1 MKSRIALA
9 LLATIAGCAQPAIEK
24 VGRAPVPPVPVAPVA
39 PAPLLANAGFEE
51 EFPAAANC
59 PAKWICR
66 VHVDWRSFRV
76 TSDATASEGKRG
88 ILIEYVGPEPWATV
102 IQNPPPAALENR
114 RARFSLAVKLADV
127 TEPGGGIYIKVDGPS
142 SSLDFRTDLR
152 TGTQDW
158 QRLALEF
165 VVPPGA
171 HTIDVGAMLH
181 GKGRLWI
188 DDARLEFVPTP

>member
-1 MKSRIALA
+1 VKTLFAIALV
-9 LLATIAGCAQPAIEK
+9 ATIAGCAQLSVER
-24 VGRAPVPPVPVAPVA
+24 VAPVPAVPSVAS
-39 PAPLLANAGFEE
+39 APLLGNAGFEE
-51 EFPAAANC
+51 EYPAAAPC
-59 PAKWICR
+59 PPKWTCL
-66 VHVDWRSFRV
+66 VHVDWRSFLV

-88 ILIEYVGPEPWATV
+88 ALITYVGPEPWATV
-102 IQNPPPAALENR
+102 LQSLPPAALANR

-127 TEPGGGIYIKVDGPS
+127 TEPGGGIYIKVEGPS
-142 SSLDFRTDLR
+142 TSLDFRKDLR

-171 HTIDVGAMLH
+171 HTVDVGAMLH

-188 DDARLEFVPTP
+188 DDARLEFIPAP

>member
-1 MKSRIALA
+1 MKLPVVIA
-9 LLATIAGCAQPAIEK
+9 LLASLAGCAQPSIERP
-24 VGRAPVPPVPVAPVA
+24 GPARIPAVPAALVA
-39 PAPLLANAGFEE
+39 PAPVLANAGFEE
-51 EFPAAANC
+51 DYPAAANC
-59 PAKWICR
+59 PPKWICR

-88 ILIEYVGPEPWATV
+88 VLIEYVGPEPWATV
-102 IQNPPPAALENR
+102 LQNPSPEALVNR

-127 TEPGGGIYIKVDGPS
+127 TEPGGGIYILVDGPS
-142 SSLDFRTDLR
+142 SGFDFRKELR
-152 TGTQDW
+152 VGTQDW

-171 HTIDVGAMLH
+171 HTVDVGAMLH

-188 DDARLEFVPTP
+188 DDARLEFVPNP